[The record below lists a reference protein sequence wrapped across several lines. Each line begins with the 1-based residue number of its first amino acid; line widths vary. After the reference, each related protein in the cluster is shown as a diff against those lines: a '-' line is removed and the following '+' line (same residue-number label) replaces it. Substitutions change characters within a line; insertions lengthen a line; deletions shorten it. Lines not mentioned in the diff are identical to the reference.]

1 MGERLNVGVVV
12 LVLVLVLVLTVFPSP
27 LMKATN
33 IELLNWYNI

>member
-1 MGERLNVGVVV
+1 MGERLNVGVV
-12 LVLVLVLVLTVFPSP
+12 VLVLVLTVFPSP